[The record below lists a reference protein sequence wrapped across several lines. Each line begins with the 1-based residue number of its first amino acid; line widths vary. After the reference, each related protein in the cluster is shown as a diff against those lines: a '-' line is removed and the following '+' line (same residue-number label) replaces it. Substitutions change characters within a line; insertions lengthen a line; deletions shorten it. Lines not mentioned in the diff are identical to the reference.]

1 MTRAAPVRALHST
14 IPTGSAQAAQHAQQ
28 TMTIVVQEPELP
40 SRGAA
45 LLPQDV
51 VRELTRFIVGQNDA
65 KRALAIALRNRWRR
79 MQLPPGTLREEII
92 PKNILMIGPTGVGKT
107 EVARRL
113 AKLLDAPFI
122 KVEATKYTE
131 VGFHGRD
138 VDQIIR
144 DLVDLAIVQTKQ
156 KTLARKKMEVQ
167 RVVEDRLLDLL
178 VGEDGAGV
186 SRDTFRTMLRNGEL
200 DQREVEF
207 DAPEPQRKMPLGVG
221 GGAEQQ
227 MAFGLLSDI
236 FVRVERQSGAGGK
249 RRKRCTVAEARPI
262 LEEQEGEKLVTQ
274 DQIVKDALD
283 AVQNDGIVFIDEI
296 DKLCKPKDSFY
307 HGADASSEGVQRD
320 LLPIIEGCSITTKHG
335 TVNTDKILF
344 ICSGAFHSCKPSD
357 LLAELQGRL
366 PIRVEL
372 KGLSEQD
379 LYRILTEPETNLILQ
394 QRELLKTEG
403 LDVTFDESAIREIAR
418 VAAEVNHSVEN
429 IGARRLHTIIE
440 RVVEDISFDWSHVTD
455 KKIVIDGAY
464 VRQRVDPL
472 LKKTDLSRFVL

>member
-1 MTRAAPVRALHST
+1 V
-14 IPTGSAQAAQHAQQ
+14 
-28 TMTIVVQEPELP
+28 TIVVEEQPQAQ
-40 SRGAA
+40 SRGSA
-45 LLPQDV
+45 LLPQEV
-51 VRELTRFIVGQNDA
+51 VRELTRFIVGQDDA

-79 MQLPPGTLREEII
+79 MQLPAGPLREEVI

-144 DLVDLAIVQTKQ
+144 DLVDLAITQTKQ
-156 KTLARKKMEVQ
+156 KTLARRKQEVQ
-167 RVVEDRLLDLL
+167 RIVEDRLLDLL
-178 VGEDGAGV
+178 IGEDGGGV
-186 SRDTFRTMLRNGEL
+186 SRETFRQMLQRGEL
-200 DQREVEF
+200 DQREIEF
-207 DAPEPQRKMPLGVG
+207 EAPDAPRKMSPGGVLGS
-221 GGAEQQ
+221 GGADPN
-227 MAFGLLSDI
+227 MAFGLLNDI
-236 FVRVERQSGAGGK
+236 FVRVERHAGGGIGGK
-249 RRKRCTVAEARPI
+249 KKKRCTVAEARPL
-262 LEEQEGEKLVTQ
+262 LEEQEADKLVTQ
-274 DQIVKDALD
+274 EQVVKDALY
-283 AVQNDGIVFIDEI
+283 AVENDGIVFIDEI

-320 LLPIIEGCSITTKHG
+320 LLPIIEGCSISTKHG
-335 TVNTDKILF
+335 NVNTDKILF

-372 KGLSEQD
+372 KGLTEHD
-379 LYRILTEPETNLILQ
+379 LYRILTEPETNLLLQ

-403 LDVTFDESAIREIAR
+403 LEVTFDESAIREIAR

-440 RVVEDISFDWSHVTD
+440 RVMEEVSFDWSGVPD
-455 KKIVIDGAY
+455 KKVVIDAAY
-464 VRQRVDPL
+464 VRQRVEPL